1 MSIKFKTYGLLLL
14 FGSLINCKQVDE
26 ALIDAKWQKVD
37 KATKSL
43 LTYYAEL
50 IAYEK
55 LLRAENSV
63 LEDIQNKLTVGNSD
77 PKLLKSVTISRNN
90 YRRLINLVGRTETMI
105 TRTHS
110 HALRN
115 MQTLK
120 DSIGKTQKA
129 GQKIIDEAK
138 QLN

>member
-1 MSIKFKTYGLLLL
+1 MKFKICVFLLL
-14 FGSLINCKQVDE
+14 FGSLLNCKQVDE

-37 KATKSL
+37 KATRSL

-55 LLRAENSV
+55 LLRAENSF

-77 PKLLKSVTISRNN
+77 SKLLKSVTTSRNN
-90 YRRLINLVGRTETMI
+90 YRRLINLIGRIENMI
-105 TRTHS
+105 NRTHS

-120 DSIGKTQKA
+120 DSVGKTQKA

-138 QLN
+138 KLN

>member
-1 MSIKFKTYGLLLL
+1 MKFKTYALLLL

-77 PKLLKSVTISRNN
+77 PKLLKSVTTSRNN
-90 YRRLINLVGRTETMI
+90 YRRLINLIGRIESMI
-105 TRTHS
+105 NRTHA